1 MAGGRPSP
9 YVADEIAKGVTAYI
23 ESAHS
28 DNFLPT
34 VEGLAVHLCVARSTF
49 YEWAEN
55 HPEFSDILEQL
66 LAAQGSQLIQ
76 NGLVGTY
83 NPTIT
88 KLMLSKHGYKD
99 KSDITSGDKPI
110 ESNKIVLTDFK
121 NGAESQ

>member
-1 MAGGRPSP
+1 MAGGRPTS
-9 YVADEIAKGVTAYI
+9 YEAEEIAKGVTAYI

-34 VEGLAVHLCVARSTF
+34 VEGLAVHLSVERSTL
-49 YEWAEN
+49 YLWADD

-99 KSDITSGDKPI
+99 RSEHQRGNDRQVVETRQK
-110 ESNKIVLTDFK
+110 LTA
-121 NGAESQ
+121 NQSR